1 MKIKYSSS
9 VKTLAG
15 WRSVTVTAEAES
27 LSEKRVKVIKV
38 LDIDGEG
45 NSGFAS
51 RTGANR
57 QKYNLGFFAEAEAGK
72 TKNISSIEIIKTEA
86 AA

>member
-1 MKIKYSSS
+1 MIITYSSS
-9 VKTLAG
+9 VKTPAG
-15 WRSVTVTAEAES
+15 WRSVTVTANAQEV
-27 LSEKRVKVIKV
+27 SEKRVKVIKV
-38 LDIDGEG
+38 TDIDGEG

-72 TKNISSIEIIKTEA
+72 LKNKSSVKIQEIKNV
-86 AA
+86 

>member
-1 MKIKYSSS
+1 MVITYNSS
-9 VKTLAG
+9 VKTQAG
-15 WRSVTVTAEAES
+15 WRSVTVTAEAVQIS
-27 LSEKRVKVIKV
+27 DKRVTVVKV

-57 QKYNLGFFAEAEAGK
+57 QKYNLGYFASAQAGL
-72 TKNISSIEIIKTEA
+72 TKNIGAIQVKTEVTL
-86 AA
+86 

>member
-1 MKIKYSSS
+1 MKIKYGSS

-27 LSEKRVKVIKV
+27 LSEKRVKVLKV

-72 TKNISSIEIIKTEA
+72 TKNISSIEVIKIEVIL
-86 AA
+86 

>member
-15 WRSVTVTAEAES
+15 WRSVTVLAEAES
-27 LSEKRVKVIKV
+27 LSEKRVKVLKV

-57 QKYNLGFFAEAEAGK
+57 QKYNLGYFAEAEVGK
-72 TKNISSIEIIKTEA
+72 TKNISSIEVIKTEVA
-86 AA
+86 A

>member
-1 MKIKYSSS
+1 MKISYSSS
-9 VKTLAG
+9 VKTPAG
-15 WRSVTVTAEAES
+15 WRSVTVTAEAEAI
-27 LSEKRVKVIKV
+27 SEKRVKVMKV

-57 QKYNLGFFAEAEAGK
+57 QKYNLGYFAQAEAGK
-72 TKNISSIEIIKTEA
+72 TKNVSSVTVIKTEVTA
-86 AA
+86 

>member
-1 MKIKYSSS
+1 MIITYSSS
-9 VKTLAG
+9 VKTPAG
-15 WRSVTVTAEAES
+15 WRSVTVTADAQEV
-27 LSEKRVKVIKV
+27 SEKRVKVIKV
-38 LDIDGEG
+38 TDIDGEG

-72 TKNISSIEIIKTEA
+72 LKNKSSVKIQEIKNV
-86 AA
+86 

>member
-1 MKIKYSSS
+1 MKIKYGSS

-15 WRSVTVTAEAES
+15 WRSVTVLAEAES
-27 LSEKRVKVIKV
+27 LSEKRVKVLKV

-57 QKYNLGFFAEAEAGK
+57 QQYNLGYFAGAEAGK
-72 TKNISSIEIIKTEA
+72 TKNISSIEVIKTEVA
-86 AA
+86 A